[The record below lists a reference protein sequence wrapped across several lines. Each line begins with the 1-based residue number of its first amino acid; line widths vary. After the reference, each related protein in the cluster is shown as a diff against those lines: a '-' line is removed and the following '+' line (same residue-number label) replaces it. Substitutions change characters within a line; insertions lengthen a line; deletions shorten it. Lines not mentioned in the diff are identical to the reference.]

1 MASLKR
7 NDLGNRGLLE
17 VFGVGKNSVVRKNMV
32 PESISVDEL
41 LQKSEAGVPELV
53 YRQICDYCG
62 LSWEGGLAKWL
73 IQ

>member
-1 MASLKR
+1 
-7 NDLGNRGLLE
+7 
-17 VFGVGKNSVVRKNMV
+17 MV

-41 LQKSEAGVPELV
+41 LQKSQGGVPELV

-62 LSWEGGLAKWL
+62 CSWEGGLAKWL